1 MQRNAI
7 LEPIQSSFLSCPKD
21 VEIIL
26 NRLFVESG
34 KYSNWLKR
42 LLIINTPDCLDP
54 SITKYD
60 DIVSKYSVK
69 DLFEKS
75 YIRQTPRLEFDE
87 HEDVQS
93 YILLSFDNFTTN
105 SANERFRDCMV
116 NFDILSH
123 TTQWQ
128 LDEFRIRPLMIAG
141 YIDGILNETRLS
153 GIGTLEFMGAS
164 EIILNEYLGGVL
176 LRYRAVH
183 GREDVTTIDPTK
195 PGPQDL
201 GFPPV
206 K

>member
-54 SITKYD
+54 NITKYD

-69 DLFEKS
+69 DLFEKN

-128 LDEFRIRPLMIAG
+128 LDNFRVRPLMIAG
-141 YIDGILNETRLS
+141 YIDGILNLKKLS
-153 GIGTLEFMGAS
+153 GVGEFVFLSCNELLLDPEIAGYTLSYA
-164 EIILNEYLGGVL
+164 
-176 LRYRAVH
+176 AVH
-183 GREDVTTIDPTK
+183 FTEDDAK
-195 PGPQDL
+195 L
-201 GFPPV
+201 ENLSS

>member
-54 SITKYD
+54 NITKYD

-128 LDEFRIRPLMIAG
+128 LDDFRIRPLMIAG
-141 YIDGILNETRLS
+141 YIDGILNLKKLS
-153 GIGTLEFMGAS
+153 GVGEFVFLGCNELLLDPELAGYTLSYA
-164 EIILNEYLGGVL
+164 
-176 LRYRAVH
+176 AVH
-183 GREDVTTIDPTK
+183 FTEDDAK
-195 PGPQDL
+195 L
-201 GFPPV
+201 EALSS

>member
-141 YIDGILNETRLS
+141 YIDGILNLKKLS
-153 GIGTLEFMGAS
+153 GVGEFVFLGCNELLLDPELAGYTLSYA
-164 EIILNEYLGGVL
+164 
-176 LRYRAVH
+176 AVH
-183 GREDVTTIDPTK
+183 FTEDDAK
-195 PGPQDL
+195 L
-201 GFPPV
+201 EALSS